1 MEIRDGK
8 ERIEDVKSL
17 IIEYTQWLDR
27 DLSFQNIDDELNN
40 LEGKYCPPQGEL
52 LIAVDDDRVLGMIA
66 YHRYDEQRCEMK
78 RLYVKPEARK
88 NHIGQQL
95 IQEIIKHAKD
105 AGFQEMVL
113 DTIEPLQAA
122 IHLYHQ
128 FGFEECV
135 PYYDNP
141 MEDVIYM
148 KKSLL

>member
-1 MEIRDGK
+1 
-8 ERIEDVKSL
+8 
-17 IIEYTQWLDR
+17 
-27 DLSFQNIDDELNN
+27 
-40 LEGKYCPPQGEL
+40 
-52 LIAVDDDRVLGMIA
+52 MIA
-66 YHRYDEQRCEMK
+66 YHRHDDQRCEMK

-88 NHIGQQL
+88 NHIGQLL
-95 IQEIIKHAKD
+95 IQKIIKHAKD

-113 DTIEPLQAA
+113 DTIEPLQSA

-148 KKSLL
+148 KKKFALKITFYKK